1 MSIVLLILLVA
12 LLIYVFKGIII
23 VQQQQQVIIERMG
36 RYEKTLDA
44 GPNFIF
50 PILEAPRGILKKVAQ
65 KGIDGRSYYYQKQ
78 VDRIDLREQIY
89 DFPRQ
94 NVITKDNV
102 SITINAL
109 IYFQIVNAKD
119 AVYEIENLQLL

>member
-1 MSIVLLILLVA
+1 MFNNNKKSLL
-12 LLIYVFKGIII
+12 K
-23 VQQQQQVIIERMG
+23 EW
-36 RYEKTLDA
+36 EDTKKTLRA

-50 PILEAPRGILKKVAQ
+50 PILEAPRGILKKVSQ
-65 KGIDGRSYYYQKQ
+65 RGIDGSSYYYLKA
-78 VDRIDLREQIY
+78 VDRIDLREQMY

-109 IYFQIVNAKD
+109 IYFQIVDAKS
-119 AVYEIENLQLL
+119 AVYEIENLPEAIEKLHKQH